1 MPASQMDDYS
11 AQPEPIRVYENTYKL
26 ALDDG
31 TKFDSKVAQE
41 LLLRILDEKLEYLN
55 EVDGKGKRL
64 IAKGKLDPPDFERDF
79 SDLTSE
85 ISEAVISQLTMA
97 MKGSPRY
104 KFACQ
109 TVIGED
115 DGQSVRVTSRC
126 LWDTRTDNSA
136 SAVWKNGEF
145 YATCMVFA
153 LHYE

>member
-1 MPASQMDDYS
+1 
-11 AQPEPIRVYENTYKL
+11 
-26 ALDDG
+26 
-31 TKFDSKVAQE
+31 
-41 LLLRILDEKLEYLN
+41 
-55 EVDGKGKRL
+55 
-64 IAKGKLDPPDFERDF
+64 
-79 SDLTSE
+79 
-85 ISEAVISQLTMA
+85 MA

-136 SAVWKNGEF
+136 SAVWKNVRAPPGPANARAVRPRRFLTSVLPLQGEF

>member
-1 MPASQMDDYS
+1 M
-11 AQPEPIRVYENTYKL
+11 
-26 ALDDG
+26 
-31 TKFDSKVAQE
+31 
-41 LLLRILDEKLEYLN
+41 
-55 EVDGKGKRL
+55 

-79 SDLTSE
+79 SDLTTE

-136 SAVWKNGEF
+136 SAVWKNVRARAKIPAAAAGL
-145 YATCMVFA
+145 TA
-153 LHYE
+153 LSRRRASSTRPAWCLLSITSSVAS

>member
-1 MPASQMDDYS
+1 M
-11 AQPEPIRVYENTYKL
+11 
-26 ALDDG
+26 
-31 TKFDSKVAQE
+31 
-41 LLLRILDEKLEYLN
+41 DEKLEYLN
-55 EVDGKGKRL
+55 EVDGKGCAPRRAPTTRGNDDLPTPPCRKRL

-136 SAVWKNGEF
+136 SAVWKNVRAPLGPRTLARSGPAAF
-145 YATCMVFA
+145 
-153 LHYE
+153 